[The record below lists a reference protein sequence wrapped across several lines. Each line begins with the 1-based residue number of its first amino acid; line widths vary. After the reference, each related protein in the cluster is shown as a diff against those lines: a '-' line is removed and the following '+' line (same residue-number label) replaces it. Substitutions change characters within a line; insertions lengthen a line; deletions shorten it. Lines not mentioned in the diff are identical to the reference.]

1 MSELDNSLEIEICK
15 IKNIISEQFYN
26 NKSTESRMQ
35 IHLIIHASVSVDLSL
50 ICHGSMEVMTT
61 IPLPDCWL
69 EHKQC
74 TELVQVFFFFQPQAH
89 YTPSD

>member
-1 MSELDNSLEIEICK
+1 MSELDNSLETEICK

-50 ICHGSMEVMTT
+50 CCLTVG
-61 IPLPDCWL
+61 
-69 EHKQC
+69 
-74 TELVQVFFFFQPQAH
+74 
-89 YTPSD
+89 